1 MTRIIKQFKVVVV
14 DDEGPIIVKMYED
27 GEIIVTH
34 MHAKT
39 YEKLNTMWN
48 NFSDLTF
55 GQFVVKMFCE

>member
-1 MTRIIKQFKVVVV
+1 
-14 DDEGPIIVKMYED
+14 
-27 GEIIVTH
+27 